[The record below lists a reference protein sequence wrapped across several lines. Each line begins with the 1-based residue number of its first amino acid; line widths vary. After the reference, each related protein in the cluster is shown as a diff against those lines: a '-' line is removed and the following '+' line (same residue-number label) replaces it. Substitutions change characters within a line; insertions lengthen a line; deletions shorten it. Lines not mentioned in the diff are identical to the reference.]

1 MFLDAL
7 LTCPCFLY
15 VGILTWREELA
26 VEEEKA
32 RILEK
37 ALARVSANL
46 DMEQTKAEATRK
58 EYLKKMAT
66 DTARAKHSQSSQ
78 DTGEEGSARLKGT
91 RSRAA

>member
-15 VGILTWREELA
+15 VGILTWREEELA
-26 VEEEKA
+26 VEEKKA
-32 RILEK
+32 RISEK
-37 ALARVSANL
+37 ALARVSADL

-66 DTARAKHSQSSQ
+66 DTAHAKHSVSLHKILEKKVQL
-78 DTGEEGSARLKGT
+78 D
-91 RSRAA
+91 